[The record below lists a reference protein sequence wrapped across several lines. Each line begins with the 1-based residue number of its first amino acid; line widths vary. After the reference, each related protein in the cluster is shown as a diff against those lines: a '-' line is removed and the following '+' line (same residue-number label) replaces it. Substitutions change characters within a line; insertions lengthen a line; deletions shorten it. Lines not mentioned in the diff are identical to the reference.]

1 MLFRSLDPPQPK
13 GLSLTHEN
21 MATVEMG
28 AVNKVSEAGNR
39 LEVQGKL
46 TNISPLR
53 TLTFYV
59 TVETET
65 GTYAEWLLPAV
76 DVNKTVP
83 LPAQVVRL
91 TMEGAPGGASRTF
104 RVHVKSVPADSEEA
118 AAWKQGR
125 VPMPRFQ
132 G

>member
-1 MLFRSLDPPQPK
+1 
-13 GLSLTHEN
+13 
-21 MATVEMG
+21 
-28 AVNKVSEAGNR
+28 
-39 LEVQGKL
+39 
-46 TNISPLR
+46 
-53 TLTFYV
+53 V

-104 RVHVKSVPADSEEA
+104 RVHVKSVPSDSEEA
-118 AAWKQGR
+118 AGWKQGR